1 MSRTIALL
9 TDFGLDDPYVGQMK
23 GVLAD
28 LAPDSRIIDV
38 SHGVEPF
45 CISQGA
51 FFLSGAM
58 EHFPKNTVFI
68 TVIDPG
74 VGSARR
80 IIAAEFGEQ
89 VVLAPD
95 NGVLELAEARFSG
108 TMIVTDL
115 SEATSKIH
123 SSATFHGRDI
133 FAPLAA
139 SIASGTSLESLG
151 PKLPLREIVRTGINK
166 PIWISDGVNAT
177 ILHKDRFG
185 NLVLNIPDTQTLPE
199 RMCIPEEQ
207 LLSGNDDGCV
217 KRVCCY
223 AELETG
229 ATGLLAGS
237 QGYYELA
244 LNRGAASEM
253 LGLEPGDVLT
263 LKWSAQ
269 CDQD

>member
-23 GVLAD
+23 GVLAG

-58 EHFPKNTVFI
+58 EHFPKDTVFI

-80 IIAAEFGEQ
+80 IIAAEFGGQ

-115 SEATSKIH
+115 SEAASKIH

-139 SIASGTSLESLG
+139 SIANGISLGSLG

-166 PIWISDGVNAT
+166 PVWLADGVNAT

-185 NLVLNIPDTQTLPE
+185 NIVLNIPDTQTLPE
-199 RMCIPEEQ
+199 RMCIPEDQ

-263 LKWSAQ
+263 LKF
-269 CDQD
+269 

>member
-23 GVLAD
+23 GVLAGQ
-28 LAPDSRIIDV
+28 APDSRIIDV
-38 SHGVEPF
+38 SHGVKPF

-51 FFLSGAM
+51 FFLAAAM
-58 EHFPKNTVFI
+58 GHFPKDTVFI
-68 TVIDPG
+68 TVVDPG

-115 SEATSKIH
+115 SESAAKMQ

-139 SIASGTSLESLG
+139 SLACGTSLESLG
-151 PKLPLREIVRTGINK
+151 PKLPLRDILRCGIDK
-166 PIWISDGVNAT
+166 PVWLEKGVEAT
-177 ILHKDRFG
+177 VLHKDRFG
-185 NLVLNIPDTQTLPE
+185 NLVLNIPDTRTLPE

-253 LGLEPGDVLT
+253 LGLQPGDVLT
-263 LKWSAQ
+263 LEF
-269 CDQD
+269 

>member
-23 GVLAD
+23 GVLTAQ
-28 LAPDSRIIDV
+28 APDSRIIDV

-51 FFLSGAM
+51 FFLAAAM
-58 EHFPKNTVFI
+58 AHFPKDAVFI

-89 VVLAPD
+89 IVLAPD
-95 NGVLELAEARFSG
+95 NGVLELAETRFSG

-115 SEATSKIH
+115 SETAAKIH

-139 SIASGTSLESLG
+139 SLAGGTSLESLG
-151 PKLPLREIVRTGINK
+151 PKLPLREMVRTGINK
-166 PIWISDGVNAT
+166 PLWLEDGVKAT

-185 NLVLNIPDTQTLPE
+185 NLVLNIPDTQSLPE
-199 RMCIPEEQ
+199 RMTIPEEQ
-207 LLSGNDDGCV
+207 LLSGNDGSCV

-223 AELETG
+223 AELEAG

-263 LKWSAQ
+263 LKF
-269 CDQD
+269 